1 MRGRRRHG
9 GGVVREVRVGRG
21 GGWARRGRRGQAGD
35 GGGRAG
41 GRLACAKKSDSR
53 PKIFDESVVLATE
66 KATSRPILSVLTA
79 SWSLMN
85 LIDSFI
91 AIR

>member
-1 MRGRRRHG
+1 MGRGMVGRDGGAG
-9 GGVVREVRVGRG
+9 GGGANGR
-21 GGWARRGRRGQAGD
+21 AL
-35 GGGRAG
+35 AG

>member
-1 MRGRRRHG
+1 MGRGR
-9 GGVVREVRVGRG
+9 GRG
-21 GGWARRGRRGQAGD
+21 ATGARGRAGERGRAL
-35 GGGRAG
+35 AG

>member
-1 MRGRRRHG
+1 M
-9 GGVVREVRVGRG
+9 GRG
-21 GGWARRGRRGQAGD
+21 GGRD
-35 GGGRAG
+35 GGAGGGWANGRARAGAG